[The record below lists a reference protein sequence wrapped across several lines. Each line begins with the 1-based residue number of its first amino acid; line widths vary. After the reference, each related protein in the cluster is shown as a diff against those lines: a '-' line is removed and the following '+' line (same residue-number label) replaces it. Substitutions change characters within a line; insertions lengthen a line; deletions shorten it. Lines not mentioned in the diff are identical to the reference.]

1 MQNLSRLTLAA
12 ALTAL
17 TVGPVSTEAA
27 TLDPQIRI
35 VIESPRDVM
44 SGIALVNGF
53 ALSKKGSIDY
63 VTWSIDGD
71 DKGYLPYGG
80 SRGDVAAAYPGY
92 ADSMDPGFATAWN
105 YNLFTEGEHEIV
117 VRAYDDEGGYNEAKK
132 KFRTTRFGG
141 GANTFLKDDEIEI
154 DTIPLANVRLHPKAA
169 QGDLF
174 NVELAWSK
182 AAQQWVI
189 QEIDKRCHQCGKPG
203 SVAPTLDAVRVRAD
217 DSVEILWSGGSPV
230 VAYEVERRGVP
241 SLIDDPWEHLGTV
254 AGTERRLI
262 LERPPPGAIVGF
274 FDFTYRIRGLGAAAK
289 TAYSNVVTATTP

>member
-1 MQNLSRLTLAA
+1 MQRLFLTLAT

-17 TVGPVSTEAA
+17 ASGPVPTDAA
-27 TLDPQIRI
+27 TLDPQILI

-63 VTWSIDGD
+63 VTWSIDGS

-80 SRGDVAAAYPGY
+80 SRGDVAAVHPGY

-105 YNLFTEGEHEIV
+105 YNLFTAGEHEIV
-117 VRAYDDEGGYNEAKK
+117 VRAFDDKGGYNEVKK

-141 GANTFLKDDEIEI
+141 GADTFLTDDEIEI
-154 DTIPLANVRLHPKAA
+154 DTIPLAHVRLYPKAA

-174 NVELAWSK
+174 NVELVWSK
-182 AAQQWVI
+182 GAQQWVI
-189 QEIDKRCHQCGKPG
+189 QEIDKRCDQCGKPG
-203 SVAPTLDAVRVRAD
+203 YAAPTLDTVRVRAD

-230 VAYEVERRGVP
+230 VAYELERRGIP
-241 SLIDDPWEHLGTV
+241 SLVDEPWEHLGTA
-254 AGTERRLI
+254 AGTERRFI
-262 LERPPPGAIVGF
+262 LPAPAPGGIVGF

-289 TAYSNVVTATTP
+289 TAYSNVLTATTP